1 MVVNSLFPTPVGFFD
16 LGRDLTKSEI
26 DFIKNQ
32 FKVKNSGNLS
42 SADNYIVENKEL
54 KKLKKFFED
63 SAKEFLTSIYQPQHN
78 VDLRITQSWANFSEP
93 GEFHHKHAHPNSFI
107 SGTFYI
113 NADENEDKIYFF
125 KDGYEQLK
133 LPPKE
138 FNAYNSS
145 SWWFTVKTGS
155 LIMFPSS
162 LTHMVE
168 TVTAKETRI
177 SLAFNTFPVGTV
189 GQKSE
194 LTELLL

>member
-1 MVVNSLFPTPVGFFD
+1 MVVNSLFPTPVGFFE
-16 LGRDLTKSEI
+16 LGRDLTKTEI
-26 DFIKNQ
+26 DFVKNQ

-54 KKLKKFFED
+54 RKIKKFFED

-113 NADENEDKIYFF
+113 NADEKEDKIYFF
-125 KDGYEQLK
+125 KDGYEQIK

-138 FNAYNSS
+138 FNTFNSS
-145 SWWFTVKTGS
+145 SWWFPAKTGT

-177 SLAFNTFPVGTV
+177 SLAFNTFPVGVV
-189 GQKSE
+189 GEKSD